1 MSIYLSLGSNEG
13 DRIENLN
20 RALVLLNESA
30 DIQLLKVSGFYET
43 EPWGLVEQEPFI
55 NMAVGISTTLEPL
68 ELLYTCQEIENKLGR
83 KRILHWGPRTLD
95 IDILLYHDCRID
107 LEQLKI
113 PHPYMEVREFVL
125 APLREI
131 APDLMLPSGNYV
143 RELKGEGKVKKISF
157 YSI

>member
-13 DRIENLN
+13 DRIKNLVQ
-20 RALVLLNESA
+20 ALVLLNENA
-30 DIQLLKVSGFYET
+30 EIQLLKMSGYYET
-43 EPWGLVEQEPFI
+43 EPWGPVKQDPFI
-55 NMAVGISTTLEPL
+55 NIAAEISTTLQPL
-68 ELLYTCQEIENKLGR
+68 ELLSACQEIENKLGR
-83 KRILHWGPRTLD
+83 KRTLHWGPRTID

-131 APDLMLPSGNYV
+131 APDLLLPSGKYV
-143 RELKGEGKVKKISF
+143 RELKGEGQVKKISF